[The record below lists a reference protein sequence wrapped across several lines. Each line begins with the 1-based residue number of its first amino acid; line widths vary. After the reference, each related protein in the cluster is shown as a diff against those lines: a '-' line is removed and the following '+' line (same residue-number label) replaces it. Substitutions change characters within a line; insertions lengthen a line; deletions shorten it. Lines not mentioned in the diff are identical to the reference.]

1 MEPDS
6 NAESSRSFKQDDIE
20 QALRETRRL
29 ITRAVTDQPE
39 FSNIEKIRANSLEF
53 LRRCDAVHKQAQ
65 LILVRDI
72 LAIEA
77 ELEQLK
83 NQPTTRENSS
93 QISRLRSWKLLLEL
107 FFNTFVWIAMG
118 LDRND
123 IKRIAKGPKYGALKY
138 QY

>member
-1 MEPDS
+1 MIS
-6 NAESSRSFKQDDIE
+6 GNDIE
-20 QALRETRRL
+20 RDLLECRRL

-39 FSNIEKIRANSLEF
+39 FSTMEKIRANYLEF
-53 LRRCDAVHKQAQ
+53 LRRCDAVHKEAQ

-77 ELEQLK
+77 ELEELK
-83 NQPTTRENSS
+83 DRPTTRENSS
-93 QISRLRSWKLLLEL
+93 RISRLRYWKLLLEL

-123 IKRIAKGPKYGALKY
+123 VKRISKGRKYGA
-138 QY
+138 